1 MMPNELADQIAEIAE
16 RIATRVEGQE
26 LDEDAKYLAAFISA
40 RLLEME
46 QECRSGMIKPKHERH
61 PELSYY
67 VTDSDRP
74 WLGAEL
80 SLELVRLEKLYRK
93 I

>member
-1 MMPNELADQIAEIAE
+1 MSLTQLADQLAVLSE

-26 LDEDAKYLAAFISA
+26 LDEYAKDLAAFISA
-40 RLLEME
+40 RLIEME

-67 VTDSDRP
+67 VTDSDQP

-80 SLELVRLEKLYRK
+80 TQELVRLEKLYRK
-93 I
+93 S